1 MFISFLF
8 SEKYVYISKTIL
20 INLFAKKVLLIFLTT
35 LNLYAKIIYRT
46 YVLYDRSKILIIYIR
61 RKKLLSKQAISLSYL
76 YGGKWIGFSD
86 QTKST
91 MDCLKIKTSSNES
104 FYLQYRTWNKGMNG
118 YYPYV
123 KSTENDYAG
132 SSGKPIQQL
141 QIQAYRNDGTKLV
154 SGVVVMYRA
163 FVENKWLPWVS
174 NADPEWMDSVRSKY
188 NLGGTLDTSSSYAGI
203 SGKNI
208 SGMEIRVYKESS
220 LGNYSGGES
229 NPSLSYMVG
238 NESNWK
244 SFSKSTL
251 SSKIDGIKIQTGS
264 NKDYYLTY
272 RTWNEGQSSYYPAV
286 NSTENDYA
294 GSPGKAIQR
303 LSINVYRNNGTKL
316 TSGIIVMYRVYTDS
330 RWLPWVSNADPEWMR
345 NVKTKYSLNG
355 TLDTGSSYA
364 GIDGK
369 NIGGVEIRI
378 FEEDSLNAG
387 SGSFVGSEE
396 LITTQYMANS
406 TSNWKSFNHKV
417 MASPID
423 GIKIQTNS
431 NSDFYLRYKTW
442 NEGQSYYYPE
452 VTSLENDY
460 AGYPN
465 KPIQGLSISAYS
477 KDGTKLTAGVVV
489 MYRAYVD
496 GRWLPWVS
504 NADPEWMQDVQENY
518 NLGGTLDVSSSYAG
532 IIGKNISGVEIYVFN
547 GKSISSS
554 IGNLSGGKVASTL
567 SYIDEDSNWHSFT
580 SMASSVHINGIKI
593 KTDKS
598 KPYYLLY
605 RTWNEGKSYY
615 YPFVKSN
622 ENDYAGYPGG
632 TVQLLNIQVYSKEDV
647 KLTSG
652 VVVMYRVHVEGNWL
666 PWVSNADPKWMR
678 SVQSKYNLDGTLDTG
693 SSYAGIDG
701 KNINGVEIHIYE
713 ENEIYTKPQTP
724 IGNSKIIQAPFISQ
738 LGKYPTG
745 CESVTTVMALNHIGI
760 DVSVDKFIDSYLT
773 KTGVPFDPSIS
784 FGGNPRSTSGYG
796 CYAPVIKKALDK
808 ALSGKNYEAKVLN
821 NVSLKTLCSQY
832 IDKGI
837 PVILWATMYMNTP
850 YISSTWTYNG
860 KTINW
865 IAPEHCL
872 LLVGYDSSHYIFND
886 PLTSHPQT
894 YYSKSSVEA
903 AYKGLNYQAIV
914 LEKKDTS
921 TPAPTPAPVYK
932 YGAVKNPEN
941 GIIYPIEYLE
951 NGKQYIDVPYKLEK
965 TTKLTKNSFNAAK
978 FISGLAFDDSLVDK
992 MDKAPLIGSIY
1003 GIVVGGITSFAE
1015 SWESLYIDVE
1025 YWQDKS
1031 SGKRRAFVKCGES
1044 NYCNF
1049 FNNLISLKNLS
1060 MKDIHGYW
1068 SGANIYSAVVWETTV
1083 NDFAKGEYGKYKGIV
1098 PNDSYNYDIVFTF
1111 DERRRSDKHVSWIFC
1126 GENGKMYEYATIY
1139 DSEKIEI
1146 VVKNFWGT
1154 EVDRINIMPQINP
1167 VSELPQDKAALFEF
1181 VKA

>member
-1 MFISFLF
+1 
-8 SEKYVYISKTIL
+8 
-20 INLFAKKVLLIFLTT
+20 
-35 LNLYAKIIYRT
+35 
-46 YVLYDRSKILIIYIR
+46 
-61 RKKLLSKQAISLSYL
+61 
-76 YGGKWIGFSD
+76 
-86 QTKST
+86 
-91 MDCLKIKTSSNES
+91 
-104 FYLQYRTWNKGMNG
+104 
-118 YYPYV
+118 
-123 KSTENDYAG
+123 
-132 SSGKPIQQL
+132 
-141 QIQAYRNDGTKLV
+141 
-154 SGVVVMYRA
+154 MYRA

-174 NADPEWMDSVRSKY
+174 NADPEWMDSVQSKY

-208 SGMEIRVYKESS
+208 SGIEIRVYKESS

-251 SSKIDGIKIQTGS
+251 SSRIDGIKIQTGS

-615 YPFVKSN
+615 YPFFKSN

-666 PWVSNADPKWMR
+666 PWVSNADPKWIR

-872 LLVGYDSSHYIFND
+872 LLVGYDSSHYNFND

-1146 VVKNFWGT
+1146 VVKNFLGT

>member
-1 MFISFLF
+1 
-8 SEKYVYISKTIL
+8 
-20 INLFAKKVLLIFLTT
+20 
-35 LNLYAKIIYRT
+35 
-46 YVLYDRSKILIIYIR
+46 
-61 RKKLLSKQAISLSYL
+61 
-76 YGGKWIGFSD
+76 
-86 QTKST
+86 
-91 MDCLKIKTSSNES
+91 
-104 FYLQYRTWNKGMNG
+104 MNG

-154 SGVVVMYRA
+154 SGIVVMYRA

-174 NADPEWMDSVRSKY
+174 NADPEWMDSVQSKY

-208 SGMEIRVYKESS
+208 SGIEIRVYKESS

-251 SSKIDGIKIQTGS
+251 SSRIDGIKIQTGS

-580 SMASSVHINGIKI
+580 STASSVHINGIKI
-593 KTDKS
+593 KTDKD

-615 YPFVKSN
+615 YPFVKST

-632 TVQLLNIQVYSKEDV
+632 IVQLLNIQVYSKDDV

-652 VVVMYRVHVEGNWL
+652 VVVMYRVHVGGSWL

-678 SVQSKYNLDGTLDTG
+678 SVQTKYNLGGTLDTG
-693 SSYAGIDG
+693 ASYSGIDG

-886 PLTSHPQT
+886 PLTYQPQT
-894 YYSKSSVEA
+894 YYSKSSVEV

-932 YGAVKNPEN
+932 YGAVKNPIN
-941 GIIYPIEYLE
+941 GKIYPIEYYE
-951 NGKQYIDVPYKLEK
+951 NGKSYYKEEHINEEK
-965 TTKLTKNSFNAAK
+965 TTRLVKNSFDVAK

-1003 GIVVGGITSFAE
+1003 GIVIGGITSFSE
-1015 SWESLYIDVE
+1015 SWESLYIDVK
-1025 YWQDKS
+1025 YYKAKS
-1031 SGKRRAFVKCGES
+1031 SGRRWANIECGES
-1044 NYCNF
+1044 KYCNF
-1049 FNNLISLKNLS
+1049 FNNLLSLKNQS
-1060 MKDIHGYW
+1060 MRALYGRW
-1068 SGANIYSAVVWETTV
+1068 SGANMYSAQVWESTV
-1083 NDFAKGEYGKYKGIV
+1083 NDFAKGQYAKFKGII
-1098 PNDSYNYDIVFTF
+1098 PNNSYNYDIIFTF
-1111 DERRRSDKHVSWIFC
+1111 DERRKEDKYVSQIFC
-1126 GENGKMYEYATIY
+1126 GKDGKMYEYAHIY
-1139 DSEKIEI
+1139 NSEKIEI
-1146 VVKNFWGT
+1146 VVKDFLGT
-1154 EVDRINIMPQINP
+1154 EIDRINILPQMNP
-1167 VSELPQDKAALFEF
+1167 LSELPQDKAALFEF
-1181 VKA
+1181 MKA

>member
-1 MFISFLF
+1 
-8 SEKYVYISKTIL
+8 
-20 INLFAKKVLLIFLTT
+20 
-35 LNLYAKIIYRT
+35 
-46 YVLYDRSKILIIYIR
+46 
-61 RKKLLSKQAISLSYL
+61 
-76 YGGKWIGFSD
+76 
-86 QTKST
+86 
-91 MDCLKIKTSSNES
+91 
-104 FYLQYRTWNKGMNG
+104 
-118 YYPYV
+118 
-123 KSTENDYAG
+123 
-132 SSGKPIQQL
+132 
-141 QIQAYRNDGTKLV
+141 
-154 SGVVVMYRA
+154 MYRA

-174 NADPEWMDSVRSKY
+174 NADPEWMDSVQSKY

-203 SGKNI
+203 SRKNI
-208 SGMEIRVYKESS
+208 SGIEIRVYKESS

-251 SSKIDGIKIQTGS
+251 SSRIDGIKIQTGS

-580 SMASSVHINGIKI
+580 STASSVHINGIKI
-593 KTDKS
+593 KTDKD

-615 YPFVKSN
+615 YPFVKST

-632 TVQLLNIQVYSKEDV
+632 IVQLLNIQVYSKDDV

-652 VVVMYRVHVEGNWL
+652 VVVMYRVHVGGSWL

-678 SVQSKYNLDGTLDTG
+678 SVQTKYNLGGTLDTG
-693 SSYAGIDG
+693 ASYAGIDG
-701 KNINGVEIHIYE
+701 QNINGVEIYIYE

-760 DVSVDKFIDSYLT
+760 DISVDKFIDSYLT
-773 KTGVPFDPSIS
+773 KTGVPFDPNIS
-784 FGGNPRSTSGYG
+784 FGGNPRYTSGYG

-808 ALSGKNYEAKVLN
+808 ALSGQKYTAKQLYG
-821 NVSLKTLCSQY
+821 VSLKNLCSNY

-886 PLTSHPQT
+886 PLTYQPQT
-894 YYSKSSVEA
+894 YYSKSSVEV

-932 YGAVKNPEN
+932 YGAVKNPIN
-941 GIIYPIEYLE
+941 GKIYPIEYYE
-951 NGKQYIDVPYKLEK
+951 NGKSYYKEEHINEEK
-965 TTKLTKNSFNAAK
+965 TTRLVKNSFDVAK

-1003 GIVVGGITSFAE
+1003 GIVIGGITSFSE
-1015 SWESLYIDVE
+1015 SWESLYIDVK
-1025 YWQDKS
+1025 YYKAKS
-1031 SGKRRAFVKCGES
+1031 SGRRWANIECGES
-1044 NYCNF
+1044 KYCNF
-1049 FNNLISLKNLS
+1049 FNNLLSLKNQS
-1060 MKDIHGYW
+1060 MRALYGRW
-1068 SGANIYSAVVWETTV
+1068 SGANMYSAQVWESTV
-1083 NDFAKGEYGKYKGIV
+1083 NDFAKGQYAKFKGII
-1098 PNDSYNYDIVFTF
+1098 PNNSYNYDIIFTF
-1111 DERRRSDKHVSWIFC
+1111 DERRKEDKYVSQIFC
-1126 GENGKMYEYATIY
+1126 GKDGKMYEYAHIY
-1139 DSEKIEI
+1139 NSEKIEI
-1146 VVKNFWGT
+1146 VVKDFLGT
-1154 EVDRINIMPQINP
+1154 EIDRINILPQMNP
-1167 VSELPQDKAALFEF
+1167 LSELPQDKAALFEF
-1181 VKA
+1181 MKA

>member
-1 MFISFLF
+1 M
-8 SEKYVYISKTIL
+8 
-20 INLFAKKVLLIFLTT
+20 
-35 LNLYAKIIYRT
+35 
-46 YVLYDRSKILIIYIR
+46 
-61 RKKLLSKQAISLSYL
+61 
-76 YGGKWIGFSD
+76 
-86 QTKST
+86 
-91 MDCLKIKTSSNES
+91 SS
-104 FYLQYRTWNKGMNG
+104 R
-118 YYPYV
+118 
-123 KSTENDYAG
+123 
-132 SSGKPIQQL
+132 
-141 QIQAYRNDGTKLV
+141 
-154 SGVVVMYRA
+154 
-163 FVENKWLPWVS
+163 
-174 NADPEWMDSVRSKY
+174 
-188 NLGGTLDTSSSYAGI
+188 
-203 SGKNI
+203 
-208 SGMEIRVYKESS
+208 
-220 LGNYSGGES
+220 
-229 NPSLSYMVG
+229 
-238 NESNWK
+238 
-244 SFSKSTL
+244 
-251 SSKIDGIKIQTGS
+251 IDGIKIQTGS

>member
-1 MFISFLF
+1 M
-8 SEKYVYISKTIL
+8 
-20 INLFAKKVLLIFLTT
+20 
-35 LNLYAKIIYRT
+35 
-46 YVLYDRSKILIIYIR
+46 
-61 RKKLLSKQAISLSYL
+61 
-76 YGGKWIGFSD
+76 
-86 QTKST
+86 
-91 MDCLKIKTSSNES
+91 SS
-104 FYLQYRTWNKGMNG
+104 R
-118 YYPYV
+118 
-123 KSTENDYAG
+123 
-132 SSGKPIQQL
+132 
-141 QIQAYRNDGTKLV
+141 
-154 SGVVVMYRA
+154 
-163 FVENKWLPWVS
+163 
-174 NADPEWMDSVRSKY
+174 
-188 NLGGTLDTSSSYAGI
+188 
-203 SGKNI
+203 
-208 SGMEIRVYKESS
+208 
-220 LGNYSGGES
+220 
-229 NPSLSYMVG
+229 
-238 NESNWK
+238 
-244 SFSKSTL
+244 
-251 SSKIDGIKIQTGS
+251 IDGIKIQTGS

-632 TVQLLNIQVYSKEDV
+632 TVQLLNIQVYSKDDV

-652 VVVMYRVHVEGNWL
+652 VVVMYRVHVQGNWL

-713 ENEIYTKPQTP
+713 EDEIYTKPQTP
-724 IGNSKIIQAPFISQ
+724 VGNSKIIQAPFISQ

-760 DVSVDKFIDSYLT
+760 DISVDKFIDSYLT
-773 KTGVPFDPSIS
+773 KTGVPFDPNIS
-784 FGGNPRSTSGYG
+784 FGGNPRYTSGYG

-808 ALSGKNYEAKVLN
+808 ALSGQKYTAKQLYG
-821 NVSLKTLCSQY
+821 VSLKNLCSNY

-886 PLTSHPQT
+886 PLTSQPQT
-894 YYSKSSVEA
+894 YYSKSSVET

-921 TPAPTPAPVYK
+921 TPTPTPAPVYK

-1146 VVKNFWGT
+1146 VVKNFLGT

>member
-1 MFISFLF
+1 
-8 SEKYVYISKTIL
+8 
-20 INLFAKKVLLIFLTT
+20 
-35 LNLYAKIIYRT
+35 
-46 YVLYDRSKILIIYIR
+46 
-61 RKKLLSKQAISLSYL
+61 
-76 YGGKWIGFSD
+76 
-86 QTKST
+86 
-91 MDCLKIKTSSNES
+91 
-104 FYLQYRTWNKGMNG
+104 
-118 YYPYV
+118 
-123 KSTENDYAG
+123 
-132 SSGKPIQQL
+132 
-141 QIQAYRNDGTKLV
+141 
-154 SGVVVMYRA
+154 
-163 FVENKWLPWVS
+163 
-174 NADPEWMDSVRSKY
+174 
-188 NLGGTLDTSSSYAGI
+188 
-203 SGKNI
+203 
-208 SGMEIRVYKESS
+208 
-220 LGNYSGGES
+220 
-229 NPSLSYMVG
+229 
-238 NESNWK
+238 
-244 SFSKSTL
+244 
-251 SSKIDGIKIQTGS
+251 
-264 NKDYYLTY
+264 
-272 RTWNEGQSSYYPAV
+272 
-286 NSTENDYA
+286 
-294 GSPGKAIQR
+294 
-303 LSINVYRNNGTKL
+303 
-316 TSGIIVMYRVYTDS
+316 MYRVYTDS

-580 SMASSVHINGIKI
+580 STASSVHINGIKI
-593 KTDKS
+593 KTDKD

-615 YPFVKSN
+615 YPFVKST

-632 TVQLLNIQVYSKEDV
+632 IVQLLNIQVYSKDDV

-652 VVVMYRVHVEGNWL
+652 VVVMYRVHVGGSWL

-678 SVQSKYNLDGTLDTG
+678 SVQTKYNLDGTLDTG

-808 ALSGKNYEAKVLN
+808 ALSGQKYTAKQLYG
-821 NVSLKTLCSQY
+821 VSLKNLCSNY

-886 PLTSHPQT
+886 PLTYQPQT
-894 YYSKSSVEA
+894 YYSKSSVEV

-1146 VVKNFWGT
+1146 VVKNFLGT

>member
-1 MFISFLF
+1 M
-8 SEKYVYISKTIL
+8 
-20 INLFAKKVLLIFLTT
+20 
-35 LNLYAKIIYRT
+35 
-46 YVLYDRSKILIIYIR
+46 
-61 RKKLLSKQAISLSYL
+61 SKQAISLSYL

-132 SSGKPIQQL
+132 SSGKPIQHVQILNISCLLSIQQL

-154 SGVVVMYRA
+154 SGIVVMYRA

-174 NADPEWMDSVRSKY
+174 NADPEWMDSVQSKY

-208 SGMEIRVYKESS
+208 SGIEIRVYKESS

-251 SSKIDGIKIQTGS
+251 SSRIDGIKIQTGS

-580 SMASSVHINGIKI
+580 STASSVHINGIKI
-593 KTDKS
+593 KTDKD

-615 YPFVKSN
+615 YPFVKST

-632 TVQLLNIQVYSKEDV
+632 IVQLLNIQVYSKDDV

-652 VVVMYRVHVEGNWL
+652 VVVMYRVHVGGSWL

-678 SVQSKYNLDGTLDTG
+678 SVQTKYNLGGTLDTG
-693 SSYAGIDG
+693 ASYAGIDG
-701 KNINGVEIHIYE
+701 QNINGVEIYIYE

-760 DVSVDKFIDSYLT
+760 DISVDKFIDSYLT
-773 KTGVPFDPSIS
+773 KTGVPFDPNIS
-784 FGGNPRSTSGYG
+784 FGGNPRYTSGYG

-808 ALSGKNYEAKVLN
+808 ALSGQKYTAKQLYG
-821 NVSLKTLCSQY
+821 VSLKNLCSNY

-886 PLTSHPQT
+886 PLTYQPQT
-894 YYSKSSVEA
+894 YYSKSSVEV

-932 YGAVKNPEN
+932 YGAVKNPIN
-941 GIIYPIEYLE
+941 GKIYPIEYYE
-951 NGKQYIDVPYKLEK
+951 NGKSYYKEEHINEEK
-965 TTKLTKNSFNAAK
+965 TTRLVKNSFDVAK

-992 MDKAPLIGSIY
+992 MDKTPLIGSIY
-1003 GIVVGGITSFAE
+1003 GIVIGGITSFSE
-1015 SWESLYIDVE
+1015 SWESLYIDVK
-1025 YWQDKS
+1025 YYKAKS
-1031 SGKRRAFVKCGES
+1031 SGRRWANIECGES
-1044 NYCNF
+1044 KYCNF
-1049 FNNLISLKNLS
+1049 FNNLLSLKNQS
-1060 MKDIHGYW
+1060 MRALYGRW
-1068 SGANIYSAVVWETTV
+1068 SGANMYSAQVWESTV
-1083 NDFAKGEYGKYKGIV
+1083 NDFAKGQYAKFKGII
-1098 PNDSYNYDIVFTF
+1098 PNNSYNYDIIFTF
-1111 DERRRSDKHVSWIFC
+1111 DERRKEDKYVSQIFC
-1126 GENGKMYEYATIY
+1126 GKDGKMYEYAHIY
-1139 DSEKIEI
+1139 NSEKIEI
-1146 VVKNFWGT
+1146 VVKDFLGT
-1154 EVDRINIMPQINP
+1154 EIDRINILPQMNP
-1167 VSELPQDKAALFEF
+1167 LSELPQDKAALFEF
-1181 VKA
+1181 MKA

>member
-1 MFISFLF
+1 
-8 SEKYVYISKTIL
+8 
-20 INLFAKKVLLIFLTT
+20 
-35 LNLYAKIIYRT
+35 
-46 YVLYDRSKILIIYIR
+46 
-61 RKKLLSKQAISLSYL
+61 
-76 YGGKWIGFSD
+76 
-86 QTKST
+86 
-91 MDCLKIKTSSNES
+91 
-104 FYLQYRTWNKGMNG
+104 MNG

-154 SGVVVMYRA
+154 SGIVVMYRA

-174 NADPEWMDSVRSKY
+174 NADPEWMDSVQSKY

-208 SGMEIRVYKESS
+208 SGIEIRVYKESS

-251 SSKIDGIKIQTGS
+251 SSRIDGIKIQTGS

-496 GRWLPWVS
+496 GRWVPWVS

-532 IIGKNISGVEIYVFN
+532 IIGKNISGVEIDVFN

-580 SMASSVHINGIKI
+580 STASSVHINGIKI
-593 KTDKS
+593 KTDKD

-615 YPFVKSN
+615 YPFVKST

-632 TVQLLNIQVYSKEDV
+632 IVQLLNIQVYSKDDV

-652 VVVMYRVHVEGNWL
+652 VVVMYRVHVGGSWL

-678 SVQSKYNLDGTLDTG
+678 SVQTKYNLGGTLDTG
-693 SSYAGIDG
+693 ASYAGIDG
-701 KNINGVEIHIYE
+701 QNINGVEIYIYE

-760 DVSVDKFIDSYLT
+760 DISVDKFIDSYLT
-773 KTGVPFDPSIS
+773 KTGVPFDPNIS
-784 FGGNPRSTSGYG
+784 FGGNPRYTSGYG
-796 CYAPVIKKALDK
+796 CYALVIKKALDK
-808 ALSGKNYEAKVLN
+808 ALSGQKYTAKQLYG
-821 NVSLKTLCSQY
+821 VSLKNLCSNY

-886 PLTSHPQT
+886 PLTYQPQT
-894 YYSKSSVEA
+894 YYSKSSVEV

-932 YGAVKNPEN
+932 YGAVKNPIN
-941 GIIYPIEYLE
+941 GKIYPIEYYE
-951 NGKQYIDVPYKLEK
+951 NGKSYYKEEHINEEK
-965 TTKLTKNSFNAAK
+965 TTRLVKNSFDVAK

-1003 GIVVGGITSFAE
+1003 GIVIGGITSFSE
-1015 SWESLYIDVE
+1015 SWESLYIDVK
-1025 YWQDKS
+1025 YYKAKS
-1031 SGKRRAFVKCGES
+1031 SGRRWANIECGES
-1044 NYCNF
+1044 KYCNF
-1049 FNNLISLKNLS
+1049 FNNLLSLKNQS
-1060 MKDIHGYW
+1060 MRALYGRW
-1068 SGANIYSAVVWETTV
+1068 SGANMYSAQVWESTV
-1083 NDFAKGEYGKYKGIV
+1083 NDFAKGQYAKFKGII
-1098 PNDSYNYDIVFTF
+1098 PNNSYNYDIIFTF
-1111 DERRRSDKHVSWIFC
+1111 DERRKEDKYVSQIFC
-1126 GENGKMYEYATIY
+1126 GKDGKMYEYAHIY
-1139 DSEKIEI
+1139 NSEKIEI
-1146 VVKNFWGT
+1146 VVKDFLGT
-1154 EVDRINIMPQINP
+1154 EIDRINILPQMNP
-1167 VSELPQDKAALFEF
+1167 LSELPQDKAALFEF
-1181 VKA
+1181 MKA

>member
-1 MFISFLF
+1 
-8 SEKYVYISKTIL
+8 
-20 INLFAKKVLLIFLTT
+20 
-35 LNLYAKIIYRT
+35 
-46 YVLYDRSKILIIYIR
+46 
-61 RKKLLSKQAISLSYL
+61 
-76 YGGKWIGFSD
+76 
-86 QTKST
+86 
-91 MDCLKIKTSSNES
+91 
-104 FYLQYRTWNKGMNG
+104 
-118 YYPYV
+118 
-123 KSTENDYAG
+123 
-132 SSGKPIQQL
+132 
-141 QIQAYRNDGTKLV
+141 
-154 SGVVVMYRA
+154 
-163 FVENKWLPWVS
+163 
-174 NADPEWMDSVRSKY
+174 
-188 NLGGTLDTSSSYAGI
+188 
-203 SGKNI
+203 
-208 SGMEIRVYKESS
+208 
-220 LGNYSGGES
+220 
-229 NPSLSYMVG
+229 
-238 NESNWK
+238 
-244 SFSKSTL
+244 
-251 SSKIDGIKIQTGS
+251 
-264 NKDYYLTY
+264 
-272 RTWNEGQSSYYPAV
+272 
-286 NSTENDYA
+286 
-294 GSPGKAIQR
+294 
-303 LSINVYRNNGTKL
+303 
-316 TSGIIVMYRVYTDS
+316 MYRVYTDS

-504 NADPEWMQDVQENY
+504 NADPGWMQDVQENY

-850 YISSTWTYNG
+850 CISSTWTYNG

-886 PLTSHPQT
+886 PLTYQPQT
-894 YYSKSSVEA
+894 YYSKSSVEV

-932 YGAVKNPEN
+932 YGAVKNPIN
-941 GIIYPIEYLE
+941 GKIYPIEYYE
-951 NGKQYIDVPYKLEK
+951 NGKSYYKEEHINEEK
-965 TTKLTKNSFNAAK
+965 TTRLVKNSFDVAK

-1003 GIVVGGITSFAE
+1003 GIVIGGITSFSE
-1015 SWESLYIDVE
+1015 SWESLYIDVK
-1025 YWQDKS
+1025 YYKAKS
-1031 SGKRRAFVKCGES
+1031 SGRRWANIECGES
-1044 NYCNF
+1044 KYCNF
-1049 FNNLISLKNLS
+1049 FNNLLSLKNQS
-1060 MKDIHGYW
+1060 MRALYGRW
-1068 SGANIYSAVVWETTV
+1068 SGANMYSAQVWESTV
-1083 NDFAKGEYGKYKGIV
+1083 NDFAKGQYAKFKGII
-1098 PNDSYNYDIVFTF
+1098 PNNSYNYDIIFTF
-1111 DERRRSDKHVSWIFC
+1111 DERRKEDKYVSQIFC
-1126 GENGKMYEYATIY
+1126 GKDGKMYEYAHIY
-1139 DSEKIEI
+1139 NSEKIEI
-1146 VVKNFWGT
+1146 VVKDFLGT
-1154 EVDRINIMPQINP
+1154 EIDRINILPQMNP
-1167 VSELPQDKAALFEF
+1167 LSELPQDKAALFEF
-1181 VKA
+1181 MKA

>member
-1 MFISFLF
+1 M
-8 SEKYVYISKTIL
+8 
-20 INLFAKKVLLIFLTT
+20 
-35 LNLYAKIIYRT
+35 
-46 YVLYDRSKILIIYIR
+46 
-61 RKKLLSKQAISLSYL
+61 SKQAISLSYL

-154 SGVVVMYRA
+154 SGIVVMYRA

-174 NADPEWMDSVRSKY
+174 NADPEWMDSVQSKY

-208 SGMEIRVYKESS
+208 SGIEIRVYKESS

-251 SSKIDGIKIQTGS
+251 SSRIDGIKIQTGS

-496 GRWLPWVS
+496 GRWVPWVS

-580 SMASSVHINGIKI
+580 STASSVHINGIKI
-593 KTDKS
+593 KTDKD

-615 YPFVKSN
+615 YPFVKST

-632 TVQLLNIQVYSKEDV
+632 IVQLLNIQVYSKDDV

-652 VVVMYRVHVEGNWL
+652 VVVMYRVHVGGSWL

-678 SVQSKYNLDGTLDTG
+678 SVQTKYNLGGTLDTG
-693 SSYAGIDG
+693 ASYAGIDG
-701 KNINGVEIHIYE
+701 QNINGV
-713 ENEIYTKPQTP
+713 EIYTKPQTP

-760 DVSVDKFIDSYLT
+760 DISVDKFIDSYLT
-773 KTGVPFDPSIS
+773 KTGVPFDPNIS
-784 FGGNPRSTSGYG
+784 FGGNPRYTSGYG

-808 ALSGKNYEAKVLN
+808 ALSGQKYTAKQLYG
-821 NVSLKTLCSQY
+821 VSLKNLCSNY

-886 PLTSHPQT
+886 PLTYQPQT
-894 YYSKSSVEA
+894 YYSKSSVEV

-932 YGAVKNPEN
+932 YGAVKNPIN
-941 GIIYPIEYLE
+941 GKIYPIEYYE
-951 NGKQYIDVPYKLEK
+951 NGKSYYKEEHINEEK
-965 TTKLTKNSFNAAK
+965 TTRLVKNSFDVAK

-1003 GIVVGGITSFAE
+1003 GIVIGGITSFSE
-1015 SWESLYIDVE
+1015 SWESLYIDVK
-1025 YWQDKS
+1025 YYKAKS
-1031 SGKRRAFVKCGES
+1031 SGRRWANIECGES
-1044 NYCNF
+1044 KYCNF
-1049 FNNLISLKNLS
+1049 FNNLLSLKNQS
-1060 MKDIHGYW
+1060 MRALYGRW
-1068 SGANIYSAVVWETTV
+1068 SGANMYSAQVWESTV
-1083 NDFAKGEYGKYKGIV
+1083 NDFAKGQYAKFKGII
-1098 PNDSYNYDIVFTF
+1098 PNNSYNYDIIFTF
-1111 DERRRSDKHVSWIFC
+1111 DERRKEDKYVSQIFC
-1126 GENGKMYEYATIY
+1126 GKDGKMYEYAHIY
-1139 DSEKIEI
+1139 NSEKIEI
-1146 VVKNFWGT
+1146 VVKDFLGT
-1154 EVDRINIMPQINP
+1154 EIDRINILPQMNP
-1167 VSELPQDKAALFEF
+1167 LSELPQDKAALFEF
-1181 VKA
+1181 MKA

>member
-1 MFISFLF
+1 
-8 SEKYVYISKTIL
+8 
-20 INLFAKKVLLIFLTT
+20 
-35 LNLYAKIIYRT
+35 
-46 YVLYDRSKILIIYIR
+46 
-61 RKKLLSKQAISLSYL
+61 
-76 YGGKWIGFSD
+76 
-86 QTKST
+86 
-91 MDCLKIKTSSNES
+91 
-104 FYLQYRTWNKGMNG
+104 MNG

-154 SGVVVMYRA
+154 SGIVVMYRA

-174 NADPEWMDSVRSKY
+174 NADPEWMDSVQSKY

-208 SGMEIRVYKESS
+208 SGIEIRVYKESS

-251 SSKIDGIKIQTGS
+251 SSRIDGIKIQTGS

-496 GRWLPWVS
+496 GRWVPWVS

-532 IIGKNISGVEIYVFN
+532 IIGKNISGVEIDVFN

-580 SMASSVHINGIKI
+580 STASSVHINGIKI
-593 KTDKS
+593 KTDKD

-615 YPFVKSN
+615 YPFVKST

-632 TVQLLNIQVYSKEDV
+632 IVQLLNIQVYSKDDV

-652 VVVMYRVHVEGNWL
+652 VVVMYRVHVGGSWL

-678 SVQSKYNLDGTLDTG
+678 SVQTKYNLGGTLDTG
-693 SSYAGIDG
+693 ASYAGIDG
-701 KNINGVEIHIYE
+701 QNINGVEIYIYE

-760 DVSVDKFIDSYLT
+760 DISVDKFIDSYLT
-773 KTGVPFDPSIS
+773 KTGVPFDPNIS
-784 FGGNPRSTSGYG
+784 FGGNPRYTSGYG

-808 ALSGKNYEAKVLN
+808 ALSGQKYTAKQLYG
-821 NVSLKTLCSQY
+821 VSLKNLCSNY

-886 PLTSHPQT
+886 PLTYQPQT
-894 YYSKSSVEA
+894 YYSKSSVEV

-932 YGAVKNPEN
+932 YGAVKNPIN
-941 GIIYPIEYLE
+941 GKIYPIEYYE
-951 NGKQYIDVPYKLEK
+951 NGKSYYKEEHINEEK
-965 TTKLTKNSFNAAK
+965 TTRLVKNSFDVAK

-1003 GIVVGGITSFAE
+1003 GIVIGGITSFSE
-1015 SWESLYIDVE
+1015 SWESLYIDVK
-1025 YWQDKS
+1025 YYKAKS
-1031 SGKRRAFVKCGES
+1031 SGRRWANIECGES
-1044 NYCNF
+1044 KYCNF
-1049 FNNLISLKNLS
+1049 FNNLLSLKNQS
-1060 MKDIHGYW
+1060 MRALYGRW
-1068 SGANIYSAVVWETTV
+1068 SGANMYSAQVWESTV
-1083 NDFAKGEYGKYKGIV
+1083 NDFAKGQYAKFKGII
-1098 PNDSYNYDIVFTF
+1098 PNNSYNYDIIFTF
-1111 DERRRSDKHVSWIFC
+1111 DERRKEDKYVSQIFC
-1126 GENGKMYEYATIY
+1126 GKDGKMYEYAHIY
-1139 DSEKIEI
+1139 NSENNSEKIEI
-1146 VVKNFWGT
+1146 VVKDFLGT
-1154 EVDRINIMPQINP
+1154 EIDRINILPQMNP
-1167 VSELPQDKAALFEF
+1167 LSELPQDKAALFEF
-1181 VKA
+1181 MKA

>member
-1 MFISFLF
+1 
-8 SEKYVYISKTIL
+8 
-20 INLFAKKVLLIFLTT
+20 
-35 LNLYAKIIYRT
+35 
-46 YVLYDRSKILIIYIR
+46 
-61 RKKLLSKQAISLSYL
+61 
-76 YGGKWIGFSD
+76 
-86 QTKST
+86 
-91 MDCLKIKTSSNES
+91 
-104 FYLQYRTWNKGMNG
+104 
-118 YYPYV
+118 
-123 KSTENDYAG
+123 
-132 SSGKPIQQL
+132 
-141 QIQAYRNDGTKLV
+141 
-154 SGVVVMYRA
+154 MYRA

-580 SMASSVHINGIKI
+580 STASSVHINGIKI
-593 KTDKS
+593 KTDKD

-615 YPFVKSN
+615 YPFVKST

-632 TVQLLNIQVYSKEDV
+632 IVQLLNIQVYSKDDV

-652 VVVMYRVHVEGNWL
+652 VVVMYRVHVGGSWL

-678 SVQSKYNLDGTLDTG
+678 SVQTKYNLGGTLDTG
-693 SSYAGIDG
+693 ASYAGIDG
-701 KNINGVEIHIYE
+701 QNINGVEIYIYE

-760 DVSVDKFIDSYLT
+760 DISVDKFIDSYLT
-773 KTGVPFDPSIS
+773 KTGVPFDPNIS
-784 FGGNPRSTSGYG
+784 FGGNPRYTSGYG

-808 ALSGKNYEAKVLN
+808 ALSGQKYTAKQLYG
-821 NVSLKTLCSQY
+821 VSLKNLCSNY

-886 PLTSHPQT
+886 PLTYQPQT
-894 YYSKSSVEA
+894 YYSKSSVEV

-951 NGKQYIDVPYKLEK
+951 NGKQYIDVPYKLKK

-1015 SWESLYIDVE
+1015 SWESLYIDVK
-1025 YWQDKS
+1025 YYKAKS
-1031 SGKRRAFVKCGES
+1031 SGRRWANIECGES
-1044 NYCNF
+1044 KYCNF
-1049 FNNLISLKNLS
+1049 FNNLLSLKNQS
-1060 MKDIHGYW
+1060 MRALYGRW
-1068 SGANIYSAVVWETTV
+1068 SGANMYSAQVWESTV
-1083 NDFAKGEYGKYKGIV
+1083 NDFAKGQYAKFKGII
-1098 PNDSYNYDIVFTF
+1098 PNNSYNYDIIFTF
-1111 DERRRSDKHVSWIFC
+1111 DERRKEDKYVSQIFC
-1126 GENGKMYEYATIY
+1126 GKDGKMYEYAHIY
-1139 DSEKIEI
+1139 NSEKIEI
-1146 VVKNFWGT
+1146 VVKDFLGT
-1154 EVDRINIMPQINP
+1154 EIDRINILPQMNP
-1167 VSELPQDKAALFEF
+1167 LSELPQDKAALFEF

>member
-1 MFISFLF
+1 
-8 SEKYVYISKTIL
+8 
-20 INLFAKKVLLIFLTT
+20 
-35 LNLYAKIIYRT
+35 
-46 YVLYDRSKILIIYIR
+46 
-61 RKKLLSKQAISLSYL
+61 
-76 YGGKWIGFSD
+76 
-86 QTKST
+86 

-154 SGVVVMYRA
+154 SGIVVMYRA

-174 NADPEWMDSVRSKY
+174 NADPEWMDSVQSKY

-208 SGMEIRVYKESS
+208 SGIEIRVYKESS

-251 SSKIDGIKIQTGS
+251 SSRIDGIKIQTGS

-1146 VVKNFWGT
+1146 VVKNFLGT

>member
-1 MFISFLF
+1 M
-8 SEKYVYISKTIL
+8 
-20 INLFAKKVLLIFLTT
+20 
-35 LNLYAKIIYRT
+35 
-46 YVLYDRSKILIIYIR
+46 
-61 RKKLLSKQAISLSYL
+61 
-76 YGGKWIGFSD
+76 
-86 QTKST
+86 
-91 MDCLKIKTSSNES
+91 SS
-104 FYLQYRTWNKGMNG
+104 R
-118 YYPYV
+118 
-123 KSTENDYAG
+123 
-132 SSGKPIQQL
+132 
-141 QIQAYRNDGTKLV
+141 
-154 SGVVVMYRA
+154 
-163 FVENKWLPWVS
+163 
-174 NADPEWMDSVRSKY
+174 
-188 NLGGTLDTSSSYAGI
+188 
-203 SGKNI
+203 
-208 SGMEIRVYKESS
+208 
-220 LGNYSGGES
+220 
-229 NPSLSYMVG
+229 
-238 NESNWK
+238 
-244 SFSKSTL
+244 
-251 SSKIDGIKIQTGS
+251 IDGIKIQTGS

-465 KPIQGLSISAYS
+465 KPIQGLSISAYN

-580 SMASSVHINGIKI
+580 STASSVHINGIKI
-593 KTDKS
+593 KTDKD

-615 YPFVKSN
+615 YPFVKST

-632 TVQLLNIQVYSKEDV
+632 IVQLLNIQVYSKDDV

-652 VVVMYRVHVEGNWL
+652 VVVMYRVHVGGSWL

-678 SVQSKYNLDGTLDTG
+678 SVQTKYNLGGTLDTG
-693 SSYAGIDG
+693 ASYAGIDG
-701 KNINGVEIHIYE
+701 QNINGVEIYIYE
-713 ENEIYTKPQTP
+713 ENEIYTKLQTP

-760 DVSVDKFIDSYLT
+760 DISVDKFIDSYLT
-773 KTGVPFDPSIS
+773 KTGVPFDPNIS
-784 FGGNPRSTSGYG
+784 FGGNPRYTSGYG

-808 ALSGKNYEAKVLN
+808 ALSGQKYTAKQLYG
-821 NVSLKTLCSQY
+821 VSLKNLCSNY

-965 TTKLTKNSFNAAK
+965 TTKLTKNSFDVAK

>member
-1 MFISFLF
+1 
-8 SEKYVYISKTIL
+8 
-20 INLFAKKVLLIFLTT
+20 
-35 LNLYAKIIYRT
+35 
-46 YVLYDRSKILIIYIR
+46 
-61 RKKLLSKQAISLSYL
+61 
-76 YGGKWIGFSD
+76 
-86 QTKST
+86 
-91 MDCLKIKTSSNES
+91 
-104 FYLQYRTWNKGMNG
+104 
-118 YYPYV
+118 
-123 KSTENDYAG
+123 
-132 SSGKPIQQL
+132 
-141 QIQAYRNDGTKLV
+141 
-154 SGVVVMYRA
+154 
-163 FVENKWLPWVS
+163 
-174 NADPEWMDSVRSKY
+174 
-188 NLGGTLDTSSSYAGI
+188 
-203 SGKNI
+203 
-208 SGMEIRVYKESS
+208 
-220 LGNYSGGES
+220 
-229 NPSLSYMVG
+229 
-238 NESNWK
+238 
-244 SFSKSTL
+244 
-251 SSKIDGIKIQTGS
+251 
-264 NKDYYLTY
+264 
-272 RTWNEGQSSYYPAV
+272 
-286 NSTENDYA
+286 
-294 GSPGKAIQR
+294 
-303 LSINVYRNNGTKL
+303 
-316 TSGIIVMYRVYTDS
+316 
-330 RWLPWVSNADPEWMR
+330 
-345 NVKTKYSLNG
+345 
-355 TLDTGSSYA
+355 
-364 GIDGK
+364 
-369 NIGGVEIRI
+369 
-378 FEEDSLNAG
+378 
-387 SGSFVGSEE
+387 
-396 LITTQYMANS
+396 
-406 TSNWKSFNHKV
+406 
-417 MASPID
+417 
-423 GIKIQTNS
+423 
-431 NSDFYLRYKTW
+431 
-442 NEGQSYYYPE
+442 
-452 VTSLENDY
+452 
-460 AGYPN
+460 
-465 KPIQGLSISAYS
+465 
-477 KDGTKLTAGVVV
+477 
-489 MYRAYVD
+489 
-496 GRWLPWVS
+496 
-504 NADPEWMQDVQENY
+504 MQDVQENY

-724 IGNSKIIQAPFISQ
+724 IGNNKIIQAPFISQ

>member
-1 MFISFLF
+1 M
-8 SEKYVYISKTIL
+8 
-20 INLFAKKVLLIFLTT
+20 
-35 LNLYAKIIYRT
+35 
-46 YVLYDRSKILIIYIR
+46 
-61 RKKLLSKQAISLSYL
+61 
-76 YGGKWIGFSD
+76 
-86 QTKST
+86 
-91 MDCLKIKTSSNES
+91 SS
-104 FYLQYRTWNKGMNG
+104 R
-118 YYPYV
+118 
-123 KSTENDYAG
+123 
-132 SSGKPIQQL
+132 
-141 QIQAYRNDGTKLV
+141 
-154 SGVVVMYRA
+154 
-163 FVENKWLPWVS
+163 
-174 NADPEWMDSVRSKY
+174 
-188 NLGGTLDTSSSYAGI
+188 
-203 SGKNI
+203 
-208 SGMEIRVYKESS
+208 
-220 LGNYSGGES
+220 
-229 NPSLSYMVG
+229 
-238 NESNWK
+238 
-244 SFSKSTL
+244 
-251 SSKIDGIKIQTGS
+251 IDGIKIQTGS

-580 SMASSVHINGIKI
+580 STASSVHINGIKI
-593 KTDKS
+593 KTDKD

-615 YPFVKSN
+615 YPFVKST

-632 TVQLLNIQVYSKEDV
+632 IVQLLNIQVYSKDDV

-652 VVVMYRVHVEGNWL
+652 VVVMYRVHVGGSWL

-678 SVQSKYNLDGTLDTG
+678 SVQTKYNLGGTLDTG
-693 SSYAGIDG
+693 ASYAGMDG
-701 KNINGVEIHIYE
+701 QNINGVEIYIYE

-760 DVSVDKFIDSYLT
+760 DISVDKFIDSYLT
-773 KTGVPFDPSIS
+773 KTGVPFDPNIS
-784 FGGNPRSTSGYG
+784 FGGNPRYTSGYG

-808 ALSGKNYEAKVLN
+808 ALSGQKYTAKQLYG
-821 NVSLKTLCSQY
+821 VSLKNLCSNY

-872 LLVGYDSSHYIFND
+872 LLVGYDSSHYIFNG
-886 PLTSHPQT
+886 PLTSQPQT
-894 YYSKSSVEA
+894 YYSKSSVET

-921 TPAPTPAPVYK
+921 TPTPTPAPVYK

-1060 MKDIHGYW
+1060 MKDIHEYW

>member
-1 MFISFLF
+1 MN
-8 SEKYVYISKTIL
+8 L
-20 INLFAKKVLLIFLTT
+20 IG
-35 LNLYAKIIYRT
+35 
-46 YVLYDRSKILIIYIR
+46 
-61 RKKLLSKQAISLSYL
+61 SL
-76 YGGKWIGFSD
+76 
-86 QTKST
+86 
-91 MDCLKIKTSSNES
+91 
-104 FYLQYRTWNKGMNG
+104 
-118 YYPYV
+118 
-123 KSTENDYAG
+123 
-132 SSGKPIQQL
+132 
-141 QIQAYRNDGTKLV
+141 
-154 SGVVVMYRA
+154 
-163 FVENKWLPWVS
+163 
-174 NADPEWMDSVRSKY
+174 
-188 NLGGTLDTSSSYAGI
+188 
-203 SGKNI
+203 
-208 SGMEIRVYKESS
+208 
-220 LGNYSGGES
+220 
-229 NPSLSYMVG
+229 
-238 NESNWK
+238 
-244 SFSKSTL
+244 FSKSTL
-251 SSKIDGIKIQTGS
+251 SPKIDGIKIQTGS
-264 NKDYYLTY
+264 SKDYYLTY

-808 ALSGKNYEAKVLN
+808 ALSGQKYTAKQLYG
-821 NVSLKTLCSQY
+821 VSLKNLCSNY

-886 PLTSHPQT
+886 PLTYQPQT
-894 YYSKSSVEA
+894 YYSKSSVEV

-1003 GIVVGGITSFAE
+1003 GIVIGGITSFSE
-1015 SWESLYIDVE
+1015 SWESLYIDVK
-1025 YWQDKS
+1025 YYKAKS
-1031 SGKRRAFVKCGES
+1031 SGRRWANIECGES
-1044 NYCNF
+1044 KYCNF
-1049 FNNLISLKNLS
+1049 FNNLLSLKNQS
-1060 MKDIHGYW
+1060 MRALYGRW
-1068 SGANIYSAVVWETTV
+1068 SGANMYSAVVWETTV

>member
-1 MFISFLF
+1 M
-8 SEKYVYISKTIL
+8 
-20 INLFAKKVLLIFLTT
+20 
-35 LNLYAKIIYRT
+35 
-46 YVLYDRSKILIIYIR
+46 
-61 RKKLLSKQAISLSYL
+61 
-76 YGGKWIGFSD
+76 
-86 QTKST
+86 
-91 MDCLKIKTSSNES
+91 SS
-104 FYLQYRTWNKGMNG
+104 R
-118 YYPYV
+118 
-123 KSTENDYAG
+123 
-132 SSGKPIQQL
+132 
-141 QIQAYRNDGTKLV
+141 
-154 SGVVVMYRA
+154 
-163 FVENKWLPWVS
+163 
-174 NADPEWMDSVRSKY
+174 
-188 NLGGTLDTSSSYAGI
+188 
-203 SGKNI
+203 
-208 SGMEIRVYKESS
+208 
-220 LGNYSGGES
+220 
-229 NPSLSYMVG
+229 
-238 NESNWK
+238 
-244 SFSKSTL
+244 
-251 SSKIDGIKIQTGS
+251 IDGIKIQTGS

-580 SMASSVHINGIKI
+580 STASSVHINGIKI
-593 KTDKS
+593 KTDKD

-615 YPFVKSN
+615 YPFVKST

-632 TVQLLNIQVYSKEDV
+632 IVQLLNIQVYSKDDV

-652 VVVMYRVHVEGNWL
+652 VVVMYRVHVGESWL

-678 SVQSKYNLDGTLDTG
+678 SVQTKYNLGGTLDTG
-693 SSYAGIDG
+693 ASYAGIDG
-701 KNINGVEIHIYE
+701 QNINGVEIYIYE

-760 DVSVDKFIDSYLT
+760 DISVDKFIDSYLT
-773 KTGVPFDPSIS
+773 KTGVPFDPNIS
-784 FGGNPRSTSGYG
+784 FGGNPRYTSGYG

-808 ALSGKNYEAKVLN
+808 ALSGQKYTAKQLYG
-821 NVSLKTLCSQY
+821 VSLKNLCSNY

-886 PLTSHPQT
+886 PLTYQPQT
-894 YYSKSSVEA
+894 YYSKSSVEV

-932 YGAVKNPEN
+932 YGAVKNPIN
-941 GIIYPIEYLE
+941 GKIYPIEYYE
-951 NGKQYIDVPYKLEK
+951 NGKSYYKEEHINEEK
-965 TTKLTKNSFNAAK
+965 TTRLVKNSFDVAK

-1003 GIVVGGITSFAE
+1003 GIVIGGITSFSE
-1015 SWESLYIDVE
+1015 SWESLYIDVK
-1025 YWQDKS
+1025 YYKAKS
-1031 SGKRRAFVKCGES
+1031 SGRRWANIECGES
-1044 NYCNF
+1044 KYCNF
-1049 FNNLISLKNLS
+1049 FNNLLSLKNQS
-1060 MKDIHGYW
+1060 MRALYGRW
-1068 SGANIYSAVVWETTV
+1068 SGANMYSAQVWESTV
-1083 NDFAKGEYGKYKGIV
+1083 NDFAKGQYAKFKGII
-1098 PNDSYNYDIVFTF
+1098 PNDSYKYDIEFTF
-1111 DERRRSDKHVSWIFC
+1111 DERRKEDKYVSQIFC
-1126 GENGKMYEYATIY
+1126 GKDGKMYEYATIY

-1146 VVKNFWGT
+1146 VVKDFWGT
-1154 EVDRINIMPQINP
+1154 EIDRINILPQINP
-1167 VSELPQDKAALFEF
+1167 VSELPQDKAAFFEF

>member
-1 MFISFLF
+1 
-8 SEKYVYISKTIL
+8 
-20 INLFAKKVLLIFLTT
+20 
-35 LNLYAKIIYRT
+35 
-46 YVLYDRSKILIIYIR
+46 
-61 RKKLLSKQAISLSYL
+61 
-76 YGGKWIGFSD
+76 
-86 QTKST
+86 
-91 MDCLKIKTSSNES
+91 
-104 FYLQYRTWNKGMNG
+104 
-118 YYPYV
+118 
-123 KSTENDYAG
+123 
-132 SSGKPIQQL
+132 
-141 QIQAYRNDGTKLV
+141 
-154 SGVVVMYRA
+154 
-163 FVENKWLPWVS
+163 
-174 NADPEWMDSVRSKY
+174 
-188 NLGGTLDTSSSYAGI
+188 
-203 SGKNI
+203 
-208 SGMEIRVYKESS
+208 
-220 LGNYSGGES
+220 
-229 NPSLSYMVG
+229 
-238 NESNWK
+238 
-244 SFSKSTL
+244 
-251 SSKIDGIKIQTGS
+251 
-264 NKDYYLTY
+264 
-272 RTWNEGQSSYYPAV
+272 
-286 NSTENDYA
+286 
-294 GSPGKAIQR
+294 
-303 LSINVYRNNGTKL
+303 
-316 TSGIIVMYRVYTDS
+316 MYRVYTDS

-580 SMASSVHINGIKI
+580 STASSVHINGIKI
-593 KTDKS
+593 KTDKD

-615 YPFVKSN
+615 YPFVKST

-632 TVQLLNIQVYSKEDV
+632 IVQLLNIQVYSKDDV

-652 VVVMYRVHVEGNWL
+652 VVVMYRVHVGGSWL

-678 SVQSKYNLDGTLDTG
+678 SVQTKYNLGGTLDTG
-693 SSYAGIDG
+693 ASYAGIDG
-701 KNINGVEIHIYE
+701 QNINGVEIYIYE

-745 CESVTTVMALNHIGI
+745 CESVITVMALNHIGI
-760 DVSVDKFIDSYLT
+760 DISVDKFIDSYLT
-773 KTGVPFDPSIS
+773 KTGVPFDPNIS
-784 FGGNPRSTSGYG
+784 FGGNPRYTSGYG

-808 ALSGKNYEAKVLN
+808 ALSGQKYTAKQLYG
-821 NVSLKTLCSQY
+821 VSLKNLCSNY

-886 PLTSHPQT
+886 PLTYQPQT
-894 YYSKSSVEA
+894 YYSKSSVEV

-932 YGAVKNPEN
+932 YGAVKNPIN
-941 GIIYPIEYLE
+941 GKIYPIEYYE
-951 NGKQYIDVPYKLEK
+951 NGKSYYKEEHINEEK
-965 TTKLTKNSFNAAK
+965 TTRLVKNSFDVAK

-1003 GIVVGGITSFAE
+1003 GIVIGGITSFSE
-1015 SWESLYIDVE
+1015 SWESLYIDVK
-1025 YWQDKS
+1025 YYKAKS
-1031 SGKRRAFVKCGES
+1031 SGRRWANIECGES
-1044 NYCNF
+1044 KYCNF
-1049 FNNLISLKNLS
+1049 FNNLLSLKNQS
-1060 MKDIHGYW
+1060 MRALYGRW
-1068 SGANIYSAVVWETTV
+1068 SGANMYSAQVWESTV
-1083 NDFAKGEYGKYKGIV
+1083 NDFAKGQYAKFKGII
-1098 PNDSYNYDIVFTF
+1098 PNNSYNYDIIFTF
-1111 DERRRSDKHVSWIFC
+1111 DERRKEDKYVSQIFC
-1126 GENGKMYEYATIY
+1126 GKDGKMYEYAHIY
-1139 DSEKIEI
+1139 NSEKIEI
-1146 VVKNFWGT
+1146 VVKDFLGT
-1154 EVDRINIMPQINP
+1154 EIDRINILPQMNP
-1167 VSELPQDKAALFEF
+1167 LSELPQDKAALFEF
-1181 VKA
+1181 MKA

>member
-1 MFISFLF
+1 
-8 SEKYVYISKTIL
+8 
-20 INLFAKKVLLIFLTT
+20 
-35 LNLYAKIIYRT
+35 
-46 YVLYDRSKILIIYIR
+46 
-61 RKKLLSKQAISLSYL
+61 
-76 YGGKWIGFSD
+76 
-86 QTKST
+86 
-91 MDCLKIKTSSNES
+91 
-104 FYLQYRTWNKGMNG
+104 
-118 YYPYV
+118 
-123 KSTENDYAG
+123 
-132 SSGKPIQQL
+132 
-141 QIQAYRNDGTKLV
+141 
-154 SGVVVMYRA
+154 
-163 FVENKWLPWVS
+163 
-174 NADPEWMDSVRSKY
+174 
-188 NLGGTLDTSSSYAGI
+188 
-203 SGKNI
+203 
-208 SGMEIRVYKESS
+208 
-220 LGNYSGGES
+220 
-229 NPSLSYMVG
+229 
-238 NESNWK
+238 
-244 SFSKSTL
+244 
-251 SSKIDGIKIQTGS
+251 
-264 NKDYYLTY
+264 
-272 RTWNEGQSSYYPAV
+272 
-286 NSTENDYA
+286 
-294 GSPGKAIQR
+294 
-303 LSINVYRNNGTKL
+303 
-316 TSGIIVMYRVYTDS
+316 
-330 RWLPWVSNADPEWMR
+330 
-345 NVKTKYSLNG
+345 
-355 TLDTGSSYA
+355 
-364 GIDGK
+364 
-369 NIGGVEIRI
+369 
-378 FEEDSLNAG
+378 
-387 SGSFVGSEE
+387 
-396 LITTQYMANS
+396 
-406 TSNWKSFNHKV
+406 
-417 MASPID
+417 
-423 GIKIQTNS
+423 
-431 NSDFYLRYKTW
+431 
-442 NEGQSYYYPE
+442 
-452 VTSLENDY
+452 
-460 AGYPN
+460 
-465 KPIQGLSISAYS
+465 
-477 KDGTKLTAGVVV
+477 
-489 MYRAYVD
+489 
-496 GRWLPWVS
+496 
-504 NADPEWMQDVQENY
+504 
-518 NLGGTLDVSSSYAG
+518 
-532 IIGKNISGVEIYVFN
+532 
-547 GKSISSS
+547 
-554 IGNLSGGKVASTL
+554 
-567 SYIDEDSNWHSFT
+567 
-580 SMASSVHINGIKI
+580 MASSVHINGIKI

>member
-1 MFISFLF
+1 
-8 SEKYVYISKTIL
+8 
-20 INLFAKKVLLIFLTT
+20 
-35 LNLYAKIIYRT
+35 
-46 YVLYDRSKILIIYIR
+46 
-61 RKKLLSKQAISLSYL
+61 
-76 YGGKWIGFSD
+76 
-86 QTKST
+86 
-91 MDCLKIKTSSNES
+91 
-104 FYLQYRTWNKGMNG
+104 
-118 YYPYV
+118 
-123 KSTENDYAG
+123 
-132 SSGKPIQQL
+132 
-141 QIQAYRNDGTKLV
+141 
-154 SGVVVMYRA
+154 MYRA

-174 NADPEWMDSVRSKY
+174 NADPEWMDSVQSKY

-208 SGMEIRVYKESS
+208 SGIEIRVYKESS

-251 SSKIDGIKIQTGS
+251 SSRIDGIKIQTGS

-496 GRWLPWVS
+496 GRWFPWVS

-784 FGGNPRSTSGYG
+784 FGGNLRSTSGYG

-808 ALSGKNYEAKVLN
+808 ALSGQKYTAKQLYG
-821 NVSLKTLCSQY
+821 VSLKNLCSNY

-932 YGAVKNPEN
+932 YGAVKNPIN
-941 GIIYPIEYLE
+941 GKIYPIEYLE

-1044 NYCNF
+1044 KYCNF
-1049 FNNLISLKNLS
+1049 FNNLLSLKNQS
-1060 MKDIHGYW
+1060 MRALYGRW

-1146 VVKNFWGT
+1146 VVKNFLGT
-1154 EVDRINIMPQINP
+1154 EIDRINIMPQINP

>member
-1 MFISFLF
+1 
-8 SEKYVYISKTIL
+8 
-20 INLFAKKVLLIFLTT
+20 
-35 LNLYAKIIYRT
+35 
-46 YVLYDRSKILIIYIR
+46 
-61 RKKLLSKQAISLSYL
+61 
-76 YGGKWIGFSD
+76 
-86 QTKST
+86 
-91 MDCLKIKTSSNES
+91 
-104 FYLQYRTWNKGMNG
+104 
-118 YYPYV
+118 
-123 KSTENDYAG
+123 
-132 SSGKPIQQL
+132 
-141 QIQAYRNDGTKLV
+141 
-154 SGVVVMYRA
+154 MYRA

-174 NADPEWMDSVRSKY
+174 NADPEWMDSVQSKY

-208 SGMEIRVYKESS
+208 SGIEIRVYKESS

-251 SSKIDGIKIQTGS
+251 SSRIDGIKIQTGS

-364 GIDGK
+364 VIDGK

-442 NEGQSYYYPE
+442 DEGQSYYYPE

-580 SMASSVHINGIKI
+580 STASSVHINGIKI
-593 KTDKS
+593 KTDKD

-615 YPFVKSN
+615 YPFVKST

-632 TVQLLNIQVYSKEDV
+632 IVQLLNIQVYSKDDV

-652 VVVMYRVHVEGNWL
+652 VVVMYRVHVGGSWL

-678 SVQSKYNLDGTLDTG
+678 SVQTKYNLGGTLDTG
-693 SSYAGIDG
+693 ASYAGIDG
-701 KNINGVEIHIYE
+701 QNINGVEIYIYE

-760 DVSVDKFIDSYLT
+760 DISVDKFIDSYLT
-773 KTGVPFDPSIS
+773 KTGVPFDPNIS
-784 FGGNPRSTSGYG
+784 FGGNPRYTSGYG

-808 ALSGKNYEAKVLN
+808 ALSGQKYTAKQLYG
-821 NVSLKTLCSQY
+821 VSLKNLCSNY

-886 PLTSHPQT
+886 PLTYQPQT
-894 YYSKSSVEA
+894 YYSKSSVEV

-932 YGAVKNPEN
+932 YGAVKNPIN
-941 GIIYPIEYLE
+941 GKIYPIEYYE
-951 NGKQYIDVPYKLEK
+951 NGKSYYKEEHINEEK
-965 TTKLTKNSFNAAK
+965 TTRLVKNSFDVAK

-1003 GIVVGGITSFAE
+1003 GIVIGGITSFSE
-1015 SWESLYIDVE
+1015 SWESLYIDVK
-1025 YWQDKS
+1025 YYKAKS
-1031 SGKRRAFVKCGES
+1031 SGRRWANIECGES
-1044 NYCNF
+1044 KYCNF
-1049 FNNLISLKNLS
+1049 FNNLLSLKNQS
-1060 MKDIHGYW
+1060 MRALYGRW
-1068 SGANIYSAVVWETTV
+1068 SGANMYSAQVWESTV
-1083 NDFAKGEYGKYKGIV
+1083 NDFAKGQYAKFKGII
-1098 PNDSYNYDIVFTF
+1098 PNNSYNYDIIFTF
-1111 DERRRSDKHVSWIFC
+1111 DERRKEDKYVSQIFC
-1126 GENGKMYEYATIY
+1126 GKDGKMYEYAHIY
-1139 DSEKIEI
+1139 NSEKIEI
-1146 VVKNFWGT
+1146 VVKDFLGT
-1154 EVDRINIMPQINP
+1154 EIDRINILPQMNP
-1167 VSELPQDKAALFEF
+1167 LSELPQDKAALFEF
-1181 VKA
+1181 MKA

>member
-1 MFISFLF
+1 M
-8 SEKYVYISKTIL
+8 
-20 INLFAKKVLLIFLTT
+20 
-35 LNLYAKIIYRT
+35 
-46 YVLYDRSKILIIYIR
+46 
-61 RKKLLSKQAISLSYL
+61 
-76 YGGKWIGFSD
+76 
-86 QTKST
+86 
-91 MDCLKIKTSSNES
+91 
-104 FYLQYRTWNKGMNG
+104 
-118 YYPYV
+118 
-123 KSTENDYAG
+123 
-132 SSGKPIQQL
+132 
-141 QIQAYRNDGTKLV
+141 
-154 SGVVVMYRA
+154 
-163 FVENKWLPWVS
+163 
-174 NADPEWMDSVRSKY
+174 
-188 NLGGTLDTSSSYAGI
+188 
-203 SGKNI
+203 
-208 SGMEIRVYKESS
+208 
-220 LGNYSGGES
+220 
-229 NPSLSYMVG
+229 
-238 NESNWK
+238 
-244 SFSKSTL
+244 
-251 SSKIDGIKIQTGS
+251 
-264 NKDYYLTY
+264 
-272 RTWNEGQSSYYPAV
+272 
-286 NSTENDYA
+286 
-294 GSPGKAIQR
+294 
-303 LSINVYRNNGTKL
+303 
-316 TSGIIVMYRVYTDS
+316 
-330 RWLPWVSNADPEWMR
+330 
-345 NVKTKYSLNG
+345 
-355 TLDTGSSYA
+355 
-364 GIDGK
+364 
-369 NIGGVEIRI
+369 
-378 FEEDSLNAG
+378 
-387 SGSFVGSEE
+387 
-396 LITTQYMANS
+396 
-406 TSNWKSFNHKV
+406 
-417 MASPID
+417 
-423 GIKIQTNS
+423 
-431 NSDFYLRYKTW
+431 RYKTW

-477 KDGTKLTAGVVV
+477 KDGTKLTASVVV

-615 YPFVKSN
+615 YPFVKST

-652 VVVMYRVHVEGNWL
+652 VVVMYRVHVQGNWL

-773 KTGVPFDPSIS
+773 KTGVPFDPNIS
-784 FGGNPRSTSGYG
+784 FGGNPRYTSGYG

-808 ALSGKNYEAKVLN
+808 ALSGQKYTAKQLYG
-821 NVSLKTLCSQY
+821 VSLKNLCSNY

-886 PLTSHPQT
+886 PLTYQPQT
-894 YYSKSSVEA
+894 YYSKSSVEV

-932 YGAVKNPEN
+932 YGAVKNPIN
-941 GIIYPIEYLE
+941 GKIYPIEYYE
-951 NGKQYIDVPYKLEK
+951 NGKSYYKEEHINEEK
-965 TTKLTKNSFNAAK
+965 TTRLVKNSFDVAK

-1003 GIVVGGITSFAE
+1003 GIVIGGITSFSE
-1015 SWESLYIDVE
+1015 SWESLYIDVK
-1025 YWQDKS
+1025 YYKAKS
-1031 SGKRRAFVKCGES
+1031 SGRRWANIECGES
-1044 NYCNF
+1044 KYCNF
-1049 FNNLISLKNLS
+1049 FNNLISLKNQS
-1060 MKDIHGYW
+1060 MRALYGRW
-1068 SGANIYSAVVWETTV
+1068 SGANMYSAQVWESTV
-1083 NDFAKGEYGKYKGIV
+1083 NDFAKGQYAKFKGII
-1098 PNDSYNYDIVFTF
+1098 PNDSYKYDIEFTF
-1111 DERRRSDKHVSWIFC
+1111 DERRKEDKYVSQIFC
-1126 GENGKMYEYATIY
+1126 GKDGKMYEYATIY

-1146 VVKNFWGT
+1146 VVKDFWGT
-1154 EVDRINIMPQINP
+1154 EIDRINILPQINP
-1167 VSELPQDKAALFEF
+1167 VSELPQDKAAFFEF

>member
-1 MFISFLF
+1 M
-8 SEKYVYISKTIL
+8 
-20 INLFAKKVLLIFLTT
+20 
-35 LNLYAKIIYRT
+35 
-46 YVLYDRSKILIIYIR
+46 
-61 RKKLLSKQAISLSYL
+61 
-76 YGGKWIGFSD
+76 
-86 QTKST
+86 
-91 MDCLKIKTSSNES
+91 
-104 FYLQYRTWNKGMNG
+104 
-118 YYPYV
+118 
-123 KSTENDYAG
+123 
-132 SSGKPIQQL
+132 
-141 QIQAYRNDGTKLV
+141 
-154 SGVVVMYRA
+154 
-163 FVENKWLPWVS
+163 
-174 NADPEWMDSVRSKY
+174 
-188 NLGGTLDTSSSYAGI
+188 
-203 SGKNI
+203 
-208 SGMEIRVYKESS
+208 
-220 LGNYSGGES
+220 
-229 NPSLSYMVG
+229 
-238 NESNWK
+238 
-244 SFSKSTL
+244 
-251 SSKIDGIKIQTGS
+251 
-264 NKDYYLTY
+264 
-272 RTWNEGQSSYYPAV
+272 
-286 NSTENDYA
+286 
-294 GSPGKAIQR
+294 
-303 LSINVYRNNGTKL
+303 
-316 TSGIIVMYRVYTDS
+316 
-330 RWLPWVSNADPEWMR
+330 PWVSNADPEWMR

-364 GIDGK
+364 SIDGK

-477 KDGTKLTAGVVV
+477 KDGTKLTACVVV

-580 SMASSVHINGIKI
+580 STASSVHINGIKI
-593 KTDKS
+593 KTDKD

-615 YPFVKSN
+615 YPFVKST

-632 TVQLLNIQVYSKEDV
+632 IVQLLNIQVYSKDDV

-652 VVVMYRVHVEGNWL
+652 VVVMYRVHVGGSWL
-666 PWVSNADPKWMR
+666 PWVSNTDPKWMR
-678 SVQSKYNLDGTLDTG
+678 SVQTKYNLGGTLDTG
-693 SSYAGIDG
+693 ASYAGIDG
-701 KNINGVEIHIYE
+701 QNINGVEIYIYE

-760 DVSVDKFIDSYLT
+760 DISVDKFIDSYLT
-773 KTGVPFDPSIS
+773 KTGVPFDPNIS
-784 FGGNPRSTSGYG
+784 FGGNPRYTSGYG

-808 ALSGKNYEAKVLN
+808 ALSGQKYTAKQLYG
-821 NVSLKTLCSQY
+821 VSLKNLCSNY

-886 PLTSHPQT
+886 PLTYQPQT
-894 YYSKSSVEA
+894 YYSKSSVEV

-932 YGAVKNPEN
+932 YGAVKNPIN
-941 GIIYPIEYLE
+941 GKIYPIEYYE
-951 NGKQYIDVPYKLEK
+951 NGKSYYKEEHINEEK
-965 TTKLTKNSFNAAK
+965 TTRLVKNSFDVAK

-1003 GIVVGGITSFAE
+1003 GIVIGGITSFSE
-1015 SWESLYIDVE
+1015 SWESLYIDVK
-1025 YWQDKS
+1025 YYKAKS
-1031 SGKRRAFVKCGES
+1031 SGRRWANIECGES
-1044 NYCNF
+1044 KYCNF
-1049 FNNLISLKNLS
+1049 FNNLLSLKNQS
-1060 MKDIHGYW
+1060 MRALYGRW
-1068 SGANIYSAVVWETTV
+1068 SGANMYSAQVWESTV
-1083 NDFAKGEYGKYKGIV
+1083 NDFAKGQYAKFKGII
-1098 PNDSYNYDIVFTF
+1098 PNNSYNYDIIFTF
-1111 DERRRSDKHVSWIFC
+1111 DERRKEDKYVSQIFC
-1126 GENGKMYEYATIY
+1126 GKDGKMYEYAHIY
-1139 DSEKIEI
+1139 NSEKIEI
-1146 VVKNFWGT
+1146 VVKDFLGT
-1154 EVDRINIMPQINP
+1154 EIDRINILPQMNP
-1167 VSELPQDKAALFEF
+1167 LSELPQDKAALFEF
-1181 VKA
+1181 MKA

>member
-1 MFISFLF
+1 M
-8 SEKYVYISKTIL
+8 
-20 INLFAKKVLLIFLTT
+20 
-35 LNLYAKIIYRT
+35 
-46 YVLYDRSKILIIYIR
+46 
-61 RKKLLSKQAISLSYL
+61 SKQAISLSYL

-208 SGMEIRVYKESS
+208 SGIEIRVYKESS

-345 NVKTKYSLNG
+345 NVKTKYSL
-355 TLDTGSSYA
+355 
-364 GIDGK
+364 
-369 NIGGVEIRI
+369 
-378 FEEDSLNAG
+378 
-387 SGSFVGSEE
+387 
-396 LITTQYMANS
+396 
-406 TSNWKSFNHKV
+406 
-417 MASPID
+417 
-423 GIKIQTNS
+423 
-431 NSDFYLRYKTW
+431 
-442 NEGQSYYYPE
+442 
-452 VTSLENDY
+452 
-460 AGYPN
+460 
-465 KPIQGLSISAYS
+465 
-477 KDGTKLTAGVVV
+477 
-489 MYRAYVD
+489 
-496 GRWLPWVS
+496 
-504 NADPEWMQDVQENY
+504 
-518 NLGGTLDVSSSYAG
+518 
-532 IIGKNISGVEIYVFN
+532 
-547 GKSISSS
+547 
-554 IGNLSGGKVASTL
+554 
-567 SYIDEDSNWHSFT
+567 
-580 SMASSVHINGIKI
+580 NGIKI

>member
-1 MFISFLF
+1 MIM
-8 SEKYVYISKTIL
+8 
-20 INLFAKKVLLIFLTT
+20 
-35 LNLYAKIIYRT
+35 
-46 YVLYDRSKILIIYIR
+46 
-61 RKKLLSKQAISLSYL
+61 QA
-76 YGGKWIGFSD
+76 
-86 QTKST
+86 
-91 MDCLKIKTSSNES
+91 
-104 FYLQYRTWNKGMNG
+104 
-118 YYPYV
+118 P
-123 KSTENDYAG
+123 
-132 SSGKPIQQL
+132 
-141 QIQAYRNDGTKLV
+141 
-154 SGVVVMYRA
+154 
-163 FVENKWLPWVS
+163 
-174 NADPEWMDSVRSKY
+174 
-188 NLGGTLDTSSSYAGI
+188 
-203 SGKNI
+203 
-208 SGMEIRVYKESS
+208 
-220 LGNYSGGES
+220 
-229 NPSLSYMVG
+229 
-238 NESNWK
+238 
-244 SFSKSTL
+244 
-251 SSKIDGIKIQTGS
+251 
-264 NKDYYLTY
+264 
-272 RTWNEGQSSYYPAV
+272 
-286 NSTENDYA
+286 
-294 GSPGKAIQR
+294 PGKAIQR

-580 SMASSVHINGIKI
+580 STASSVHINGIKI
-593 KTDKS
+593 KTDKD

-615 YPFVKSN
+615 YPFVKST

-632 TVQLLNIQVYSKEDV
+632 IVQLLNIQVYSKDDV

-652 VVVMYRVHVEGNWL
+652 VVVMYRVHVGGSWL

-678 SVQSKYNLDGTLDTG
+678 SVQTKYNLGGTLDTG
-693 SSYAGIDG
+693 ASYAGIDG
-701 KNINGVEIHIYE
+701 QNINGVEIYIYE

-760 DVSVDKFIDSYLT
+760 DISVDKFIDSYLT
-773 KTGVPFDPSIS
+773 KTGVPFDPNIS
-784 FGGNPRSTSGYG
+784 FGGNPRYTSGYG

-808 ALSGKNYEAKVLN
+808 ALSGQKYTAKQLYG
-821 NVSLKTLCSQY
+821 VSLKNLCSNY

-886 PLTSHPQT
+886 PLTYQPQT
-894 YYSKSSVEA
+894 YYSKSSVEV

-932 YGAVKNPEN
+932 YGAVKNPIN
-941 GIIYPIEYLE
+941 GKIYPIEYYE
-951 NGKQYIDVPYKLEK
+951 NGKSYYKEEHINEEK
-965 TTKLTKNSFNAAK
+965 TTRLVKNSFDVAK

-992 MDKAPLIGSIY
+992 MVKAPLIGSIY
-1003 GIVVGGITSFAE
+1003 GIVIGGITSFSE
-1015 SWESLYIDVE
+1015 SWESLYIDVK
-1025 YWQDKS
+1025 YYKAKS
-1031 SGKRRAFVKCGES
+1031 SGRRWANIECGES
-1044 NYCNF
+1044 KYCNF
-1049 FNNLISLKNLS
+1049 FNNLLSLKNQS
-1060 MKDIHGYW
+1060 MRALYGRW
-1068 SGANIYSAVVWETTV
+1068 SGANMYSAQVWESTV
-1083 NDFAKGEYGKYKGIV
+1083 NDFAKGQYAKFKGII
-1098 PNDSYNYDIVFTF
+1098 PNNSYNYDIIFTF
-1111 DERRRSDKHVSWIFC
+1111 DERRKEDKYVSQIFC
-1126 GENGKMYEYATIY
+1126 GKDGKMYEYAHIY
-1139 DSEKIEI
+1139 NSEKIEI
-1146 VVKNFWGT
+1146 VVKDFLGT
-1154 EVDRINIMPQINP
+1154 EIDRINILPQMNP
-1167 VSELPQDKAALFEF
+1167 LSELPQDKAALFEF
-1181 VKA
+1181 MKA

>member
-1 MFISFLF
+1 
-8 SEKYVYISKTIL
+8 
-20 INLFAKKVLLIFLTT
+20 
-35 LNLYAKIIYRT
+35 
-46 YVLYDRSKILIIYIR
+46 
-61 RKKLLSKQAISLSYL
+61 
-76 YGGKWIGFSD
+76 
-86 QTKST
+86 
-91 MDCLKIKTSSNES
+91 
-104 FYLQYRTWNKGMNG
+104 
-118 YYPYV
+118 
-123 KSTENDYAG
+123 
-132 SSGKPIQQL
+132 
-141 QIQAYRNDGTKLV
+141 
-154 SGVVVMYRA
+154 MYRA
-163 FVENKWLPWVS
+163 FIENKWLPWVS
-174 NADPEWMDSVRSKY
+174 NADPEWMDSVQSKY

-208 SGMEIRVYKESS
+208 SGIEIRVYKESS

-251 SSKIDGIKIQTGS
+251 SSRIDGIKIQTGS

-369 NIGGVEIRI
+369 NIGGIEIRI

-652 VVVMYRVHVEGNWL
+652 VVVMYRVHVEGDWL

-850 YISSTWTYNG
+850 YISSTWTYNE

-1098 PNDSYNYDIVFTF
+1098 PNDSYYYDIVFTF

>member
-1 MFISFLF
+1 
-8 SEKYVYISKTIL
+8 V
-20 INLFAKKVLLIFLTT
+20 N
-35 LNLYAKIIYRT
+35 N
-46 YVLYDRSKILIIYIR
+46 
-61 RKKLLSKQAISLSYL
+61 
-76 YGGKWIGFSD
+76 
-86 QTKST
+86 T
-91 MDCLKIKTSSNES
+91 MI
-104 FYLQYRTWNKGMNG
+104 M
-118 YYPYV
+118 
-123 KSTENDYAG
+123 
-132 SSGKPIQQL
+132 
-141 QIQAYRNDGTKLV
+141 
-154 SGVVVMYRA
+154 
-163 FVENKWLPWVS
+163 
-174 NADPEWMDSVRSKY
+174 
-188 NLGGTLDTSSSYAGI
+188 
-203 SGKNI
+203 
-208 SGMEIRVYKESS
+208 
-220 LGNYSGGES
+220 
-229 NPSLSYMVG
+229 
-238 NESNWK
+238 
-244 SFSKSTL
+244 
-251 SSKIDGIKIQTGS
+251 
-264 NKDYYLTY
+264 
-272 RTWNEGQSSYYPAV
+272 
-286 NSTENDYA
+286 
-294 GSPGKAIQR
+294 
-303 LSINVYRNNGTKL
+303 
-316 TSGIIVMYRVYTDS
+316 
-330 RWLPWVSNADPEWMR
+330 
-345 NVKTKYSLNG
+345 
-355 TLDTGSSYA
+355 
-364 GIDGK
+364 
-369 NIGGVEIRI
+369 
-378 FEEDSLNAG
+378 
-387 SGSFVGSEE
+387 
-396 LITTQYMANS
+396 
-406 TSNWKSFNHKV
+406 
-417 MASPID
+417 
-423 GIKIQTNS
+423 
-431 NSDFYLRYKTW
+431 RYKTW

-580 SMASSVHINGIKI
+580 STASSVHINGIKI
-593 KTDKS
+593 KTDKD

-615 YPFVKSN
+615 YPFVKST

-632 TVQLLNIQVYSKEDV
+632 IVQLLNIQVYSKDDV

-652 VVVMYRVHVEGNWL
+652 VVVMYRVHVGGSWL

-678 SVQSKYNLDGTLDTG
+678 SVQTKYNLGGTLDTG
-693 SSYAGIDG
+693 ASYAGIDG
-701 KNINGVEIHIYE
+701 QNINGVEIYIYE

-760 DVSVDKFIDSYLT
+760 DISVDKFIDSYLT
-773 KTGVPFDPSIS
+773 KTGVPFDPNIS
-784 FGGNPRSTSGYG
+784 FGGNPRYTSGYG

-808 ALSGKNYEAKVLN
+808 ALSGQKYTAKQLYG
-821 NVSLKTLCSQY
+821 VSLKNLCSNY

-886 PLTSHPQT
+886 PLTYQPQT
-894 YYSKSSVEA
+894 YYSKSSVEV

-932 YGAVKNPEN
+932 YGAVKNPIN
-941 GIIYPIEYLE
+941 GKIYPIEYYE
-951 NGKQYIDVPYKLEK
+951 NGKSYYKEEHINEEK
-965 TTKLTKNSFNAAK
+965 TTRLVKNSFDVAK

-1003 GIVVGGITSFAE
+1003 GIVIGGITSFSE
-1015 SWESLYIDVE
+1015 SWESLYIDVK
-1025 YWQDKS
+1025 YYKAKS
-1031 SGKRRAFVKCGES
+1031 SGRRWANIECGES
-1044 NYCNF
+1044 KYCNF
-1049 FNNLISLKNLS
+1049 FNNLLSLKNQS
-1060 MKDIHGYW
+1060 MRALYGRW
-1068 SGANIYSAVVWETTV
+1068 SGANMYSAQVWESTV
-1083 NDFAKGEYGKYKGIV
+1083 NDFAKGQYAKFKGII
-1098 PNDSYNYDIVFTF
+1098 PNNSYNYDIIFTF
-1111 DERRRSDKHVSWIFC
+1111 DERRKEDKYVSQIFC
-1126 GENGKMYEYATIY
+1126 GKDGKMYEYAHIY
-1139 DSEKIEI
+1139 NSEKIEI
-1146 VVKNFWGT
+1146 VVKDFLGT
-1154 EVDRINIMPQINP
+1154 EIDRINILPQMNP
-1167 VSELPQDKAALFEF
+1167 LSELPQDKAALFEF
-1181 VKA
+1181 MKA

>member
-1 MFISFLF
+1 
-8 SEKYVYISKTIL
+8 
-20 INLFAKKVLLIFLTT
+20 
-35 LNLYAKIIYRT
+35 
-46 YVLYDRSKILIIYIR
+46 
-61 RKKLLSKQAISLSYL
+61 
-76 YGGKWIGFSD
+76 
-86 QTKST
+86 
-91 MDCLKIKTSSNES
+91 
-104 FYLQYRTWNKGMNG
+104 MNG

-652 VVVMYRVHVEGNWL
+652 VVVMYRVHVGGSWL

-713 ENEIYTKPQTP
+713 EDEIYTKPQTP
-724 IGNSKIIQAPFISQ
+724 VGNSKIIQAPFISQ

-808 ALSGKNYEAKVLN
+808 VLSGQKYTAKQLYG
-821 NVSLKTLCSQY
+821 VSLKNLCSNY

-886 PLTSHPQT
+886 PLTYQPQT
-894 YYSKSSVEA
+894 YYSKSSVEV

-932 YGAVKNPEN
+932 YGAVKNPIN
-941 GIIYPIEYLE
+941 GKIYPIEYYE
-951 NGKQYIDVPYKLEK
+951 NGKSYYKEEHINEEK
-965 TTKLTKNSFNAAK
+965 TTRLVKNSFDVAK

-1003 GIVVGGITSFAE
+1003 GIVIGGITSFSE
-1015 SWESLYIDVE
+1015 SWESLYIDVK
-1025 YWQDKS
+1025 YYKAKS
-1031 SGKRRAFVKCGES
+1031 SGRRWANIECGES
-1044 NYCNF
+1044 KYCNF
-1049 FNNLISLKNLS
+1049 FNNLLSLKNQS
-1060 MKDIHGYW
+1060 MRALYGRW
-1068 SGANIYSAVVWETTV
+1068 SGANMYSAQVWESTV
-1083 NDFAKGEYGKYKGIV
+1083 NDFAKGQYAKFKGII
-1098 PNDSYNYDIVFTF
+1098 PNNSYNYDIIFTF
-1111 DERRRSDKHVSWIFC
+1111 DERRKEDKYVSQIFC
-1126 GENGKMYEYATIY
+1126 GKDGKMYEYAHIY
-1139 DSEKIEI
+1139 NSEKIEI
-1146 VVKNFWGT
+1146 VVKDFLGT
-1154 EVDRINIMPQINP
+1154 EIDRINILPQMNP
-1167 VSELPQDKAALFEF
+1167 LSELPQDKAALFEF
-1181 VKA
+1181 MKA

>member
-1 MFISFLF
+1 
-8 SEKYVYISKTIL
+8 
-20 INLFAKKVLLIFLTT
+20 
-35 LNLYAKIIYRT
+35 
-46 YVLYDRSKILIIYIR
+46 
-61 RKKLLSKQAISLSYL
+61 
-76 YGGKWIGFSD
+76 
-86 QTKST
+86 
-91 MDCLKIKTSSNES
+91 
-104 FYLQYRTWNKGMNG
+104 
-118 YYPYV
+118 
-123 KSTENDYAG
+123 
-132 SSGKPIQQL
+132 
-141 QIQAYRNDGTKLV
+141 
-154 SGVVVMYRA
+154 
-163 FVENKWLPWVS
+163 
-174 NADPEWMDSVRSKY
+174 MDSVQSKY

-208 SGMEIRVYKESS
+208 SGIEIRVYKESS

-251 SSKIDGIKIQTGS
+251 SSRIDGIKIQTGS

-580 SMASSVHINGIKI
+580 STASSVHINGIKI
-593 KTDKS
+593 KTDKD

-615 YPFVKSN
+615 YPFVKST

-632 TVQLLNIQVYSKEDV
+632 IVQLLNIQVYSKDDV

-652 VVVMYRVHVEGNWL
+652 VVVMYRVHVGGSWL

-678 SVQSKYNLDGTLDTG
+678 SVQTKYNLGGTLDTG
-693 SSYAGIDG
+693 ASYAGIDG
-701 KNINGVEIHIYE
+701 QNINGVEIYIYE

-760 DVSVDKFIDSYLT
+760 DISVDKFIDSYLT
-773 KTGVPFDPSIS
+773 KTGVPFDPNIS
-784 FGGNPRSTSGYG
+784 FGGNPRYTSGYG

-808 ALSGKNYEAKVLN
+808 ALSGQKYTAKQLYG
-821 NVSLKTLCSQY
+821 VSLKNLCSNY

-886 PLTSHPQT
+886 PLTYQPQT
-894 YYSKSSVEA
+894 YYSKSSVEV

-932 YGAVKNPEN
+932 YGAVKNPIN
-941 GIIYPIEYLE
+941 GKIYPIEYYE
-951 NGKQYIDVPYKLEK
+951 NGKSYYKEEHINEEK
-965 TTKLTKNSFNAAK
+965 TTRLVKNSFDVAK

-1146 VVKNFWGT
+1146 VVKNFLGT

>member
-1 MFISFLF
+1 
-8 SEKYVYISKTIL
+8 
-20 INLFAKKVLLIFLTT
+20 
-35 LNLYAKIIYRT
+35 
-46 YVLYDRSKILIIYIR
+46 
-61 RKKLLSKQAISLSYL
+61 
-76 YGGKWIGFSD
+76 
-86 QTKST
+86 
-91 MDCLKIKTSSNES
+91 
-104 FYLQYRTWNKGMNG
+104 
-118 YYPYV
+118 
-123 KSTENDYAG
+123 
-132 SSGKPIQQL
+132 
-141 QIQAYRNDGTKLV
+141 
-154 SGVVVMYRA
+154 
-163 FVENKWLPWVS
+163 
-174 NADPEWMDSVRSKY
+174 
-188 NLGGTLDTSSSYAGI
+188 
-203 SGKNI
+203 
-208 SGMEIRVYKESS
+208 
-220 LGNYSGGES
+220 
-229 NPSLSYMVG
+229 
-238 NESNWK
+238 
-244 SFSKSTL
+244 
-251 SSKIDGIKIQTGS
+251 
-264 NKDYYLTY
+264 
-272 RTWNEGQSSYYPAV
+272 
-286 NSTENDYA
+286 
-294 GSPGKAIQR
+294 
-303 LSINVYRNNGTKL
+303 
-316 TSGIIVMYRVYTDS
+316 MYRVYTDS

-580 SMASSVHINGIKI
+580 STASSVHINGIKI
-593 KTDKS
+593 KTDKD

-615 YPFVKSN
+615 YPFVKST

-632 TVQLLNIQVYSKEDV
+632 IVQLLNIQVYSKDDV

-652 VVVMYRVHVEGNWL
+652 VVVMYRVHVGGSWL

-678 SVQSKYNLDGTLDTG
+678 SVQTKYNLGGTLDTG
-693 SSYAGIDG
+693 ASYAGIDG
-701 KNINGVEIHIYE
+701 QNINGVEIYIYE

-760 DVSVDKFIDSYLT
+760 DISVDKFIDSYLT
-773 KTGVPFDPSIS
+773 KTGVPFDPNIS
-784 FGGNPRSTSGYG
+784 FGGNPRYTSGYG

-808 ALSGKNYEAKVLN
+808 ALSGQKYTAKQLYG
-821 NVSLKTLCSQY
+821 VSLKNLCSNY

-1154 EVDRINIMPQINP
+1154 EVDRINIMPQMNP
-1167 VSELPQDKAALFEF
+1167 LSELPQDKAALFEF
-1181 VKA
+1181 MKA

>member
-1 MFISFLF
+1 M
-8 SEKYVYISKTIL
+8 T
-20 INLFAKKVLLIFLTT
+20 VL
-35 LNLYAKIIYRT
+35 N
-46 YVLYDRSKILIIYIR
+46 
-61 RKKLLSKQAISLSYL
+61 
-76 YGGKWIGFSD
+76 SD
-86 QTKST
+86 QFK
-91 MDCLKIKTSSNES
+91 
-104 FYLQYRTWNKGMNG
+104 F
-118 YYPYV
+118 
-123 KSTENDYAG
+123 
-132 SSGKPIQQL
+132 
-141 QIQAYRNDGTKLV
+141 
-154 SGVVVMYRA
+154 
-163 FVENKWLPWVS
+163 
-174 NADPEWMDSVRSKY
+174 
-188 NLGGTLDTSSSYAGI
+188 GI
-203 SGKNI
+203 FI
-208 SGMEIRVYKESS
+208 C
-220 LGNYSGGES
+220 
-229 NPSLSYMVG
+229 
-238 NESNWK
+238 
-244 SFSKSTL
+244 
-251 SSKIDGIKIQTGS
+251 
-264 NKDYYLTY
+264 
-272 RTWNEGQSSYYPAV
+272 V
-286 NSTENDYA
+286 N
-294 GSPGKAIQR
+294 
-303 LSINVYRNNGTKL
+303 
-316 TSGIIVMYRVYTDS
+316 
-330 RWLPWVSNADPEWMR
+330 
-345 NVKTKYSLNG
+345 
-355 TLDTGSSYA
+355 
-364 GIDGK
+364 
-369 NIGGVEIRI
+369 
-378 FEEDSLNAG
+378 
-387 SGSFVGSEE
+387 
-396 LITTQYMANS
+396 
-406 TSNWKSFNHKV
+406 
-417 MASPID
+417 
-423 GIKIQTNS
+423 
-431 NSDFYLRYKTW
+431 KTW

-580 SMASSVHINGIKI
+580 STASSVHINGIKI
-593 KTDKS
+593 KTDKD

-615 YPFVKSN
+615 YPFVKST

-632 TVQLLNIQVYSKEDV
+632 IVQLLNIQVYSKDDV

-652 VVVMYRVHVEGNWL
+652 VVVMYRVHVGGSWL

-678 SVQSKYNLDGTLDTG
+678 SVQTKYNLGGTLDTG
-693 SSYAGIDG
+693 ASYAGIDG
-701 KNINGVEIHIYE
+701 QNINGVEIYIYE

-760 DVSVDKFIDSYLT
+760 DISVDKFIDSYLT
-773 KTGVPFDPSIS
+773 KTGVPFDPNIS
-784 FGGNPRSTSGYG
+784 FGGNPRYTSGYG

-808 ALSGKNYEAKVLN
+808 ALSGQKYTAKQLYG
-821 NVSLKTLCSQY
+821 VSLKNLCSNY

-886 PLTSHPQT
+886 PLTYQPQT
-894 YYSKSSVEA
+894 YYSKSSVEV

-932 YGAVKNPEN
+932 YGAVKNPIN
-941 GIIYPIEYLE
+941 GKIYPIEYYE
-951 NGKQYIDVPYKLEK
+951 NGKSYYKEEHINEEK
-965 TTKLTKNSFNAAK
+965 TTRLVKNSFDVAK

-1003 GIVVGGITSFAE
+1003 GIVIGGITSFSE
-1015 SWESLYIDVE
+1015 SWESLYIDVK
-1025 YWQDKS
+1025 YYKAKS
-1031 SGKRRAFVKCGES
+1031 SGRRWANIECGES
-1044 NYCNF
+1044 KYCNF
-1049 FNNLISLKNLS
+1049 FNNLLSLKNQS
-1060 MKDIHGYW
+1060 MRALYGRW
-1068 SGANIYSAVVWETTV
+1068 SGANMYSAQVWESTV
-1083 NDFAKGEYGKYKGIV
+1083 NDFAKGQYAKFKGII
-1098 PNDSYNYDIVFTF
+1098 PNNSYNYDIIFTF
-1111 DERRRSDKHVSWIFC
+1111 DERRKEDKYVSQIFC
-1126 GENGKMYEYATIY
+1126 GKDGKMYEYAHIY
-1139 DSEKIEI
+1139 NSEKIEI
-1146 VVKNFWGT
+1146 VVKDFLGT
-1154 EVDRINIMPQINP
+1154 EIDRINILPQMNP
-1167 VSELPQDKAALFEF
+1167 LSELPQDKAALFEF
-1181 VKA
+1181 MEA